1 MPNTGWVSPG
11 TVTGVSWT
19 ASDAGTLLNA
29 VTSDDNVWAQSAGSN
44 TNYLTCSN
52 FGMSIPGGS
61 TIEGLEV
68 RIRCSVVGAYVGTA
82 KIGCEIGKVIATPLG
97 NELTDVFTGYPPDV
111 DVVFGSA
118 VWLWETSFTVGE
130 VNDTGL
136 SVYVRLASDSVM
148 VSNYQVDQ
156 VQMRVHYSE
165 GGAVG
170 VLTSGMGQMTYDPG
184 IGVTPLRGAVSKE
197 R

>member
-29 VTSDDNVWAQSAGSN
+29 VTSDDNDWAQSAGSN

-82 KIGCEIGKVIATPLG
+82 KIGVEIGKVIATPLG

-136 SVYVRLASDSVM
+136 SVYVRLGSDSVM

-170 VLTSGMGQMTYDPG
+170 GVIGAAGQMRYTPDITSRPMFSG
-184 IGVTPLRGAVSKE
+184 IAKE